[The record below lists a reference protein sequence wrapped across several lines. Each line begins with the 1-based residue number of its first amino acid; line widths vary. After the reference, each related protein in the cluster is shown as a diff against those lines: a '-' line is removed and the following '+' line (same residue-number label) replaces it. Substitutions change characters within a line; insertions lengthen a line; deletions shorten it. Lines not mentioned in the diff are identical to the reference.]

1 MRFMIVSIIAS
12 FIDNNPH
19 LCYNTIHGGNHM
31 LGTIVNAIAI
41 LIGGSIGTIF
51 GNKFTERYS
60 EIVTQAISLSVILVG
75 LMGAIKVNNI
85 LLLILSMAIGSLIGE
100 FINIEKRLNNLG
112 DSLQKRFA
120 KKGHNIT
127 EGFVMATLIYCVGS
141 MAILGSIESGVK
153 GEHTTLFAKSILD
166 GVFSIVFAST
176 LGFGVAL
183 SAVSVFIY
191 QGSITLLANQA
202 AGILTPPVINELS
215 AVGGLLIM
223 TIGFNTLG
231 LTKIRVGNML
241 PAVFIPVIYMSF
253 F

>member
-1 MRFMIVSIIAS
+1 
-12 FIDNNPH
+12 
-19 LCYNTIHGGNHM
+19 M
-31 LGTIVNAIAI
+31 LGTIVNTISI
-41 LIGGSIGTIF
+41 IIGGTF
-51 GNKFTERYS
+51 GNLLGNTFNERYS
-60 EIVTQAISLSVILVG
+60 DILMKAISMSVIVIG
-75 LMGAIKVNNI
+75 LKSALETQNI
-85 LLLILSMAIGSLIGE
+85 LLLICCMAIGSLLGE
-100 FINIEKRLNNLG
+100 FLKIEDHLGHISSIIEKKFSKKKNN
-112 DSLQKRFA
+112 F
-120 KKGHNIT
+120 T
-127 EGFVMATLIYCVGS
+127 EGFVTATLIYCVGA
-141 MAILGSIESGVK
+141 MAIIGAIESGVNNN
-153 GEHTTLFAKSILD
+153 HSTLFAKSILD